1 MGGNEGV
8 TLMDGSM
15 GALESPLSDSRERRR
30 RHRQHHD
37 ARDVRQPL
45 VVNAEL
51 VTQKVSGR
59 ALAAAPRP
67 RVRGFERARSVQ
79 RRCYDFSR
87 STDR

>member
-8 TLMDGSM
+8 TLMDGSI

-30 RHRQHHD
+30 RHRQPQG
-37 ARDVRQPL
+37 ARGVRHPL
-45 VVNAEL
+45 AVHAEL
-51 VTQKVSGR
+51 ATQEVSAR

-67 RVRGFERARSVQ
+67 RARGFERARSVQ